1 MRQFEQLEHS
11 QFYHIYNHA
20 VGGRD
25 LFKDSNNYEYFLKLY
40 DKYISPVAVTYAWVL
55 MKNHFHLL
63 VRIRN
68 SDECLN
74 LTGFE
79 NLSGLKQLYQYFSN
93 LFNAYTKAYNKYH
106 KTSGALFERPFKR
119 KLIDGEDYLR
129 QAVLYIHNN
138 PVHHGFCTHPL
149 EYPWSSYLTYIS
161 KKSTKLELE
170 AVLGWFEDQTN
181 FIAIHEQKIEREEI
195 EQWLEL

>member
-1 MRQFEQLEHS
+1 VYLLYQGCRLIEIEFRAFRKAAKKEC
-11 QFYHIYNHA
+11 NHQA
-20 VGGRD
+20 LR
-25 LFKDSNNYEYFLKLY
+25 KFLR
-40 DKYISPVAVTYAWVL
+40 S
-55 MKNHFHLL
+55 FFCG
-63 VRIRN
+63 
-68 SDECLN
+68 SD

-79 NLSGLKQLYQYFSN
+79 NLSGLKPLYQYFSN